1 MTQPG
6 EEDRGGRRLVVVIL
20 VLVLLLSAVDVLMLG
35 LVVAFG
41 PSGFGG
47 DRTPTR
53 SEEVRAAVGEVA
65 GVTAL
70 VLGAAAVVGAVWGP
84 LTRTRRRLVAAI
96 VAAQAFAVLVVV
108 WSTTA

>member
-1 MTQPG
+1 M
-6 EEDRGGRRLVVVIL
+6 LVL
-20 VLVLLLSAVDVLMLG
+20 VLVLLLTAVDVLMLG
-35 LVVAFG
+35 LVIAFG

-53 SEEVRAAVGEVA
+53 SEKVWAAVGEIA

-70 VLGAAAVVGAVWGP
+70 VLGAAAVVGAVSGR
-84 LTRTRRRLVAAI
+84 LNGMRRRLVAAI
-96 VAAQAFAVLVVV
+96 VAAQALAVLVVV